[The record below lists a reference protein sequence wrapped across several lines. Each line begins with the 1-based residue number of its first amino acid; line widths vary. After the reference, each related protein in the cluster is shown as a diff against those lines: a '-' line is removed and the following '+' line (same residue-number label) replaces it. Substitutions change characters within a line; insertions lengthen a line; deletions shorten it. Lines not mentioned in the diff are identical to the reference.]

1 MESVSSTSTVQ
12 HLQGGIHK
20 YLDTFGGNGHFL
32 GKNFVFDRRVG
43 VDAEEHTKK
52 DGQSGSQQHDR
63 HIVGKCLY
71 CDKVYDKFTGDAG
84 MYIMTNISDVL
95 FSCLD

>member
-1 MESVSSTSTVQ
+1 MTDA
-12 HLQGGIHK
+12 HLVCE
-20 YLDTFGGNGHFL
+20 GNGLFL

-52 DGQSGSQQHDR
+52 DDQSGSQQHDR

-71 CDKVYDKFTGDAG
+71 CDKVYDLFTGDAG
-84 MYIMTNISDVL
+84 MFIMTNLICCP
-95 FSCLD
+95 FSMP